1 MSDITKSVLQKEIN
15 QSVKNLAEHNN
26 ADSVVKKIKSEITTL
41 IKDTIQSANST
52 TSIDE
57 RMQHLVGGLQSIMT
71 FVEDYEQKHL
81 LRSTQLNKNVKLLQ
95 EVLQKVDQ
103 KIEEEKKDLEAN
115 RAKQLPKDI

>member
-57 RMQHLVGGLQSIMT
+57 RMQHLVGG
-71 FVEDYEQKHL
+71 
-81 LRSTQLNKNVKLLQ
+81 
-95 EVLQKVDQ
+95 
-103 KIEEEKKDLEAN
+103 
-115 RAKQLPKDI
+115 

>member
-1 MSDITKSVLQKEIN
+1 MSDITKSVLQKEIK
-15 QSVKNLAEHNN
+15 QSVESLAVHNN
-26 ADSVVKKIKSEITTL
+26 ADSVVTKIKSDITTL
-41 IKDTIQSANST
+41 IKATIQSANST

-81 LRSTQLNKNVKLLQ
+81 LQSTQLNQNVKLLQ

-115 RAKQLPKDI
+115 RAERLPQDI